1 MSSALGMNLM
11 PPTSAFQHAGA
22 GSASSGVLQKQSD
35 DQDSNSA
42 TEVTKDNIEEEVQE
56 KRKLDQ
62 LTSHIIVS
70 NYSYKTVQKCFSCLV
85 GRILNTLPYMNDQ

>member
-11 PPTSAFQHAGA
+11 PPTSAFQHA

-56 KRKLDQ
+56 KRKLE
-62 LTSHIIVS
+62 LHIS
-70 NYSYKTVQKCFSCLV
+70 
-85 GRILNTLPYMNDQ
+85 

>member
-56 KRKLDQ
+56 KRKLESS
-62 LTSHIIVS
+62 LHIS
-70 NYSYKTVQKCFSCLV
+70 
-85 GRILNTLPYMNDQ
+85 

>member
-42 TEVTKDNIEEEVQE
+42 STEVTKDNIEEEVQE
-56 KRKLDQ
+56 KRKLE
-62 LTSHIIVS
+62 LHIS
-70 NYSYKTVQKCFSCLV
+70 
-85 GRILNTLPYMNDQ
+85 

>member
-22 GSASSGVLQKQSD
+22 GSSAVLQKPD

-42 TEVTKDNIEEEVQE
+42 TEVTEDNIEEEVQD
-56 KRKLDQ
+56 KRKLESS
-62 LTSHIIVS
+62 LHIS
-70 NYSYKTVQKCFSCLV
+70 
-85 GRILNTLPYMNDQ
+85 

>member
-22 GSASSGVLQKQSD
+22 GSASSAVLQKPD

-56 KRKLDQ
+56 KRKLESS
-62 LTSHIIVS
+62 LHIS
-70 NYSYKTVQKCFSCLV
+70 
-85 GRILNTLPYMNDQ
+85 